1 MTNAEGQ
8 ETADAYRGAA
18 IERVNAAWNQ
28 VREGGEW
35 QYDLLRGI
43 ADLLLAIDT
52 RLAHPVAPI
61 EPGLCP
67 SKVASPVEV
76 ARAFYCQLKAGHAGL
91 HEQGD
96 VTWTDLDAAGA
107 A

>member
-1 MTNAEGQ
+1 MSDKAKDL
-8 ETADAYRGAA
+8 ADAYRGDAV
-18 IERVNAAWNQ
+18 ERINAAWNA

-52 RLAHPVAPI
+52 RLAEPVAPI

-76 ARAFYCQLKAGHAGL
+76 ARVFYCQLKAGHAGL

-96 VTWTDLDAAGA
+96 VTWTDRDAAGA